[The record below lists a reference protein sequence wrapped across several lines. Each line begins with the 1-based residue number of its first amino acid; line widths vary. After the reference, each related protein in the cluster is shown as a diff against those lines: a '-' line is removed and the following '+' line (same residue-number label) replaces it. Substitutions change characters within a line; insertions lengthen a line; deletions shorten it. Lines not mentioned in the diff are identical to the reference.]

1 MQKGILLY
9 DDNKNLRESIEQLII
24 LSPGLLLLG
33 AFDDPASVK
42 EQVATLRPD
51 VVLMDI
57 DMPVLNGIEAV
68 KAIRTFNTEVA
79 IIMLTV
85 FDDSQ
90 HVLDAICAG
99 ASGYLLKKQLS
110 DKLATAIDEVLGGGA
125 PMSPGIARLVI
136 QSMQPKQTASENR
149 YQLTLREK
157 EILSSLSKG
166 NSFKMIATELDIS
179 IDTVRTHIKRIYE
192 KLQVHSQTEA
202 VYKAMNEKIV

>member
-1 MQKGILLY
+1 MSKGILIY
-9 DDNKNLRESIEQLII
+9 DDNQSLRESIEQLVVV
-24 LSPGLLLLG
+24 SPDLLLLG
-33 AFDDPASVK
+33 SFNDPRHVSQ
-42 EQVATLRPD
+42 QVQELHPD
-51 VVLMDI
+51 VILMDI

-68 KAIRTFNTEVA
+68 KAIRTINPGVP

-99 ASGYLLKKQLS
+99 ASGYLLKKQIS
-110 DKLATAIDEVLGGGA
+110 DKLTIAIDEVLQGGA

-136 QSMQPKQTASENR
+136 QSMQPKPTAIENK
-149 YQLTLREK
+149 YHLTGREK
-157 EILSSLSKG
+157 EILVSLSKG
-166 NSFKMIATELDIS
+166 NSFKLIAAELEIS

-202 VYKAMNEKIV
+202 VFKAMNEKIV